1 MRGNSQFNIR
11 KWVVQVS
18 IQNFYWKKKLFWF
31 VLVWVVIVTI
41 ILWFPFFEN
50 EVFKQTNALNH
61 QYFGSDFRLL
71 HTRFCHRLC
80 SVAFCLPVWVMW
92 ISCKMGCFDC
102 IKFFK
107 QTRLE
112 LVTIL
117 SHIFHIWH
125 FLCRF
130 VWPVVVFCSLC
141 HTYSPTKW
149 VCMINNWYALN
160 VFVSIGVYGFVCSSL
175 EFIT

>member
-1 MRGNSQFNIR
+1 MSRSSEYTEFLL
-11 KWVVQVS
+11 
-18 IQNFYWKKKLFWF
+18 KKKLFWF

-141 HTYSPTKW
+141 HTYSPSKW